1 MTGTFDP
8 SCDIPALDGRVIF
21 ITGANSGLGKK
32 TALELARHNPAQ
44 IWMAVR
50 DTAKAEPARSEVA
63 SQTKGSSVIL
73 HELDL
78 TSFESI
84 KACAKAFLAVAPRLD
99 ILYLNAGIM
108 GAPAA
113 VTKDG
118 YEIHMG
124 VNHVGHALLLK
135 MLTPLLLKTA
145 ADNDVRVISA
155 TSVGYKFAH
164 PEGIQFNALK
174 QAKVEGMTPVM
185 QYAQSK
191 LANLLYARQ
200 VAKNYPQFTTVSVH
214 PGSVLTNLFSRE
226 PGDEQMAHLQK
237 NVAPVRSVD
246 LDEGV
251 KNHLWA
257 ASHSQLTNG
266 MYYEPIG
273 IPDTATGLAVDEDQ
287 AERLWQWTQKE
298 LEEIE
303 I

>member
-1 MTGTFDP
+1 
-8 SCDIPALDGRVIF
+8 
-21 ITGANSGLGKK
+21 
-32 TALELARHNPAQ
+32 
-44 IWMAVR
+44 MAVR
-50 DTAKAEPARSEVA
+50 DKVNAESARAEVA
-63 SQTKGSSVIL
+63 SQAKDTTVTL
-73 HELDL
+73 LELDL
-78 TSFESI
+78 TSLESV
-84 KACAKAFLAVAPRLD
+84 KGSAKAFLAVAPRLD

-135 MLTPLLLKTA
+135 LLTPLLLKTA
-145 ADNDVRVISA
+145 ADSDVRVISA
-155 TSVGYKFAH
+155 SSVGYKFAH
-164 PEGIQFNALK
+164 PEGIRFNALK
-174 QAKVEGMTPVM
+174 QAQVEGMTPVM

-200 VAKNYPQFTTVSVH
+200 VAKNYPQFTTISVH

-237 NVAPVRSVD
+237 NVAPVRSVSI
-246 LDEGV
+246 DEGV

-257 ASHSQLTNG
+257 ASHGQLTNG

-273 IPDTATGLAVDEDQ
+273 VPDTATGLAVDEDQ
-287 AERLWQWTQKE
+287 AQKLWEWTQKE
-298 LEEIE
+298 LAGIA